1 MVPEVPTVLKAIGF
15 GIDLQPNAAR
25 ELIEL
30 GLGEALAE
38 TAIETAQG
46 DSLARTMPLKWTYEF
61 QCQITQAGR
70 IALAVFCEANNN
82 LSNFNA

>member
-1 MVPEVPTVLKAIGF
+1 MVNLNEAPIRIQNPWMARSSTVLKAIGF
-15 GIDLQPNAAR
+15 GINLQPNAAR

-46 DSLARTMPLKWTYEF
+46 DSLARTMPLNSD
-61 QCQITQAGR
+61 
-70 IALAVFCEANNN
+70 V
-82 LSNFNA
+82 